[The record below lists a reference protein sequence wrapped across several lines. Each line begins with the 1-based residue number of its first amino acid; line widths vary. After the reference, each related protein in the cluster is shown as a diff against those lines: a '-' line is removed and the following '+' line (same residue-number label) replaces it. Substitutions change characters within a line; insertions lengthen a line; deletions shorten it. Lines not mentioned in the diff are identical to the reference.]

1 MISYNTKYK
10 RKIEICQG
18 GQCVFRDNCEDW
30 ITDYN
35 ECPYF
40 IEEDTYKNDSAEVF
54 WEEMS
59 YRKYLD
65 GSLNWN
71 YCFYSDGEY

>member
-1 MISYNTKYK
+1 MNSYLKKYK
-10 RKIEICQG
+10 RKIEICQESCIFG
-18 GQCVFRDNCEDW
+18 DNCEDGF
-30 ITDYN
+30 TDYSD
-35 ECPYF
+35 CPYF
-40 IEEDTYKNDSAEVF
+40 IEEDTYKDDNAEVY

-65 GSLNWN
+65 GSLSWN